1 MRSSSSDVGVFRL
14 SGLDNPG
21 IAVVIV
27 KGQAGMQGNERSLR
41 KAVLRRIADDTD
53 TVGAR

>member
-1 MRSSSSDVGVFRL
+1 MELLSDKRVIQL

-21 IAVVIV
+21 TAMVIV
-27 KGQAGMQGNERSLR
+27 EGQVGMQGNERSLR
-41 KAVLRRIADDTD
+41 KAVLRRIADITD